1 MPHSNNEGA
10 RRRDD
15 QREQQEHQDARQ
27 FEADDPRHPCNAALK
42 MAEKALELAQ
52 DLNTL
57 VTGQLS
63 RNEDGKKPESGEI
76 EKAIKSSLLSRVA
89 KAEFYLKILGVFA
102 VAGLGLAAQK
112 LAALIFGASK

>member
-1 MPHSNNEGA
+1 MAPGNHEA

-15 QREQQEHQDARQ
+15 QQREQQDARQ
-27 FEADDPRHPCNAALK
+27 YESDDPRHPCNAALK
-42 MAEKALELAQ
+42 LAEEALELARN
-52 DLNTL
+52 LNTL

-63 RNEDGKKPESGEI
+63 RSEDGELPESGEI
-76 EKAIKSSLLSRVA
+76 EKAIKSSLLSRIA